1 MMVMEQTCLAFLF
14 WFLVF
19 LVSNVTNEK
28 IGSIQFSVV
37 KHQRCNNTILS
48 TVKTRSKIECVATCQ
63 RTSGCDASNYIRQTR
78 ECQLLQQGANCDCS
92 VGADTSSVYIQQKS
106 MYSDYVI
113 DCNSNAYYV

>member
-1 MMVMEQTCLAFLF
+1 MMVMEQTCLALLF
-14 WFLVF
+14 WV
-19 LVSNVTNEK
+19 LVSNVTSEK
-28 IGSIQFSVV
+28 IGSIQFSVR

-78 ECQLLQQGANCDCS
+78 ECQMLEKGENCDCS
-92 VGADTSSVYIQQKS
+92 VEADASSVYIQQKS
-106 MYSDYVI
+106 MYSDYTI